1 MEKETLLAH
10 IFSSPP
16 KVCLPRKSAFLFLAI
31 SPVWLRGANR
41 NGSHFFPTGKE
52 IDVIKCAQWNVA
64 AANDRASN
72 DIYRPGEPIVIF
84 WGTCVCVRRGFRLNE
99 TPECWH
105 CRCRLKFSRQGKKKE
120 KKKTNFLVGT
130 CFWLK
135 GNYHKLNWNEEKTG
149 RFET

>member
-31 SPVWLRGANR
+31 SPVWLQGANR

-52 IDVIKCAQWNVA
+52 IDVIRCAQCGSGERSRIQWYIQTWRTYCYILGNVCL
-64 AANDRASN
+64 
-72 DIYRPGEPIVIF
+72 RPSWFQIERNTWVLALHMSIEIQQ
-84 WGTCVCVRRGFRLNE
+84 T
-99 TPECWH
+99 
-105 CRCRLKFSRQGKKKE
+105 RQKE
-120 KKKTNFLVGT
+120 REKKTNFLVGT